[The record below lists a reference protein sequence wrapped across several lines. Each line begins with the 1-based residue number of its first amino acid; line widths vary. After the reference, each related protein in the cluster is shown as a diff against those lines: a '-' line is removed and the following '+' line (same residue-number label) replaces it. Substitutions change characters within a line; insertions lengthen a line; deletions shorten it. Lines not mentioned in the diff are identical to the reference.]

1 MYNGVDGTVWKLAS
15 NIIRYLRACGTNMLI
30 CVRTVNTG
38 VSHFEIIL
46 TSALIIIAPHSA
58 LISANA
64 LITNF
69 IINQI
74 NQPTSDYQFTSSD
87 LTVASIH
94 VSVKSQF
101 IRSICSKRF

>member
-1 MYNGVDGTVWKLAS
+1 MVHYMYVQLRRWNGMETAS

-38 VSHFEIIL
+38 VSQFEIIL

-58 LISANA
+58 LISTNA

-74 NQPTSDYQFTSSD
+74 NQPTSD
-87 LTVASIH
+87 
-94 VSVKSQF
+94 
-101 IRSICSKRF
+101 